1 MCIVL
6 KLQTTTADAVIQYSS
21 NFQPV
26 IKKAPKIAHGT
37 ARPPPEWGRRDM
49 EELELL
55 RKSTSERSQYVEV
68 VKAEG
73 DAAKPP
79 IDPIPL
85 SIPDVNDVEEV
96 ENVVPESQ
104 QPQTI

>member
-6 KLQTTTADAVIQYSS
+6 KLQTTTGDAMIQYSS

-37 ARPPPEWGRRDM
+37 ARRPPEWGRRDT

-68 VKAEG
+68 VKAG

-79 IDPIPL
+79 IHPIPL
-85 SIPDVNDVEEV
+85 STPDENDVEEV